1 MNRISASHDAV
12 AVSVKILAICRE
24 EPQSKVCLWVLRL
37 ILKDPEMLT
46 RQVAD
51 AAENSNGSA
60 YYVPLALV
68 EKGFI
73 KLGNFKTTLVKVIMP
88 TCLPLKRSGR
98 SLFCP
103 RALLN
108 ASARNLKTSKLK
120 FKHSRRRLVLQ
131 TRQSRLRGASIN
143 NVWAY
148 LL

>member
-73 KLGNFKTTLVKVIMP
+73 KLGNFKNN
-88 TCLPLKRSGR
+88 
-98 SLFCP
+98 P
-103 RALLN
+103 R
-108 ASARNLKTSKLK
+108 KG
-120 FKHSRRRLVLQ
+120 Q
-131 TRQSRLRGASIN
+131 Y
-143 NVWAY
+143 AY
-148 LL
+148 LLTPKGIRERSILTHSFIERKRQEFKDLKVEIQSLEEEVALVGEVIKAPRGRK